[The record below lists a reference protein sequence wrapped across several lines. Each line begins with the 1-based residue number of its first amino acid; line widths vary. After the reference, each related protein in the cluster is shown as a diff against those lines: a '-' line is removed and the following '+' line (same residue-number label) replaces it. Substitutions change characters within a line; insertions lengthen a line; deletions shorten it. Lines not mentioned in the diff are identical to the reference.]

1 MNGIDVSAHNG
12 AIDWQKVKASGVQF
26 VILRAGYGKTTS
38 QKDKRFEEYYAGAKA
53 VGLPVG
59 AFWYSYAKTVDEAK
73 QEAAVCIEVLKGKQ
87 FEFPI
92 WFDQEEKDQFAT
104 GKENCSAMIRAFCD
118 ALEAAGYWVGLYTS
132 RSVLGTHIEDDIKKR
147 YALWVAEWGSKLNYS
162 GTVGMWQR
170 SSKGSVPGIDGDV
183 DLDTAYIDYP
193 TKIKAKGL
201 NGYGSES
208 QISGISIELSGSIAK
223 PDSLKVALELP
234 DGTYAGTLYRT
245 GADAESKE

>member
-53 VGLPVG
+53 AGIPVG
-59 AFWYSYAKTVDEAK
+59 AYWYSYAKTVDEAK

-118 ALEAAGYWVGLYTS
+118 ALEAAGYWAGLYTS
-132 RSVLGTHIEDDIKKR
+132 RSILGTHIEDDIKTR

-170 SSKGSVPGIDGDV
+170 SSKGSVPGISGDV
-183 DLDTAYIDYP
+183 DLDTAYKDYP
-193 TKIKAKGL
+193 SLIKAKGL
-201 NGYGSES
+201 NGYSK
-208 QISGISIELSGSIAK
+208 ISGITVELSGKADST
-223 PDSLKVALELP
+223 PDSINVKVEIGGAIYEGPLI
-234 DGTYAGTLYRT
+234 RT
-245 GADAESKE
+245 DA